1 MRLVWAE
8 RDHETVTNIRRLV
21 FFLCCCGFSKHLFKK
36 VKTLDMRHVSAWP
49 QSYSGDTVTVTAS
62 LSLPPY
68 TRFLIFA
75 ILFIRQ
81 TRRTTDKVID
91 EFDSFELSSFSP
103 LSFASGT
110 CYMSRIKQL
119 GVFHRGEFG
128 LCGQWP
134 EKPKHQITAM
144 SGDAECGSLSLKW
157 LPRESGS
164 WPSMSWSWRKRS
176 VAHWWINFLWCY
188 SFFVTRFFPHI
199 LNV

>member
-8 RDHETVTNIRRLV
+8 RDHETATNIRRLV

-62 LSLPPY
+62 LSWEQTL
-68 TRFLIFA
+68 TASTHSVFNFWS
-75 ILFIRQ
+75 FIHSTNTTHNRQ
-81 TRRTTDKVID
+81 SYRWIW
-91 EFDSFELSSFSP
+91 LLSFSP
-103 LSFASGT
+103 FSFASGT
-110 CYMSRIKQL
+110 CYMSRIKRL

-134 EKPKHQITAM
+134 EKPEHQITAM

-157 LPRESGS
+157 LPQESGS

-176 VAHWWINFLWCY
+176 VAHWRINFSLM
-188 SFFVTRFFPHI
+188 
-199 LNV
+199 L